1 MRLIYKKAK
10 NITMSLS
17 LIHSYQEL
25 PHILFSNIKPTPVKN
40 PFIQIFNQKLAN
52 EIQLPFNQNWVHIL
66 SGNELPENCKP
77 IAQAYS
83 GHQFGHYN
91 ILGDGRAILLGEW
104 RTPQNQLVD
113 IQLKGAGP
121 TPYSRRGDGRATLS
135 AMLREYLISEALH
148 GLDIPTSRSLAV
160 VRTGEVVYREELHVG
175 AILTRIASSHIRVG
189 TFEYAVR
196 KLSNEEYR
204 KFLNYVID
212 RHYPTCKNSA
222 IPALALLES
231 VTEKQALLIS
241 QWMSVG
247 FIHGVMNTDN
257 MSIAGETIDYGPC
270 AFMNTFHPA
279 TVFSSIDHQ
288 GRYAYANQPAIAQW
302 NLAVLAGT
310 LLPLID
316 SDQKIALEKAKAV
329 IEKFPELYTSSW
341 KRVIRNKLGWKKEL
355 ATDEILMNELLAWME
370 TEKADYTLTFLA
382 IEDPEKIQQPY
393 FQKDSWKIWLSA
405 WEKRCEEEGSSAKE
419 ARKNMLLYN
428 PKFIPR
434 NHLVEEALEKA
445 SKQNDMSMFLEL
457 VYVLQNPFMTN
468 EQHYSW
474 MFPPEEGDTGYT
486 TFCNT

>member
-1 MRLIYKKAK
+1 
-10 NITMSLS
+10 MSLFFENT
-17 LIHSYQEL
+17 YQDL
-25 PHILFSNIKPTPVKN
+25 PHNLFSSIRPTPVKN
-40 PFIQIFNQKLAN
+40 PFIQIFNHRLAEKINLPEN
-52 EIQLPFNQNWVHIL
+52 ENWVNIL
-66 SGNELPENCKP
+66 SGNTLPEFCKP

-91 ILGDGRAILLGEW
+91 VLGDGRAILLGEW
-104 RTPQNQLVD
+104 RTPDNQLLD
-113 IQLKGAGP
+113 IQLKGSGP

-135 AMLREYLISEALH
+135 AMLREYLISEAMH
-148 GLDIPTSRSLAV
+148 GLGIPSSRSLAV
-160 VRTGEVVYREELHVG
+160 IRTGEVVYREELHIG

-196 KLSNEEYR
+196 HLSIEDYN

-212 RHYPTCKNSA
+212 RHYPTCKNQP
-222 IPALALLES
+222 IPALALLETVS
-231 VTEKQALLIS
+231 QKQASLIS

-316 SDQKIALEKAKAV
+316 SDQKLALEKAKAV
-329 IEKFPELYTSSW
+329 IEKFPDLYSSTW
-341 KRVIRNKLGWKKEL
+341 KHIMRQKLGWKKEMQQ
-355 ATDEILMNELLAWME
+355 DEILINELLAWME
-370 TEKADYTLTFLA
+370 TEKADYTRTFLA
-382 IEDPEKIQQPY
+382 IQEPQNFKASY
-393 FQKDSWKIWLSA
+393 FQTDSWKIWLAA
-405 WEKRCEEEGSSAKE
+405 WEKRCKEEGISIEE
-419 ARKNMLLYN
+419 ARKNMEKHN
-428 PKFIPR
+428 PQFIPR

-457 VYVLQNPFMTN
+457 LQVLQNPFIVN
-468 EQHYSW
+468 EKHSSW
-474 MFPPEEGDTGYT
+474 MFPPEKEDPGYAT
-486 TFCNT
+486 YCNT